1 MVKLLNGVR
10 KEISSIRKMF
20 KFVYSIGK
28 KECFFVALICAFTSF
43 MYPLLLE
50 FNYKIIKTVETDFS
64 GDFTAVVI
72 LILAIIFAS
81 AIFQITKYSNLL
93 LFEKMQIKVGTEL
106 MGKVYSLVG
115 NLKHSY
121 FDNPDHTAKLQREVM
136 FSQDSMLTQN
146 VVHAISLSCN
156 AVSLLLIFPVVYRAG
171 AEVFMMILVVAI
183 MCNLFEFDEGF
194 LRWEHQNSQ
203 EKKYR
208 KRDKMASYFYQ
219 KESIMEMRMLQ
230 SGGFIQKNWENM
242 NEAVYKEDF
251 LFEKKLENRRLLFDV
266 LRVVLNTIPLFYVA
280 WNFGLGNVDIAIVF
294 MVWQTQGQFNGIM
307 ASVFSEFKAVHYSVP
322 YIDELCEFLESNA
335 ASGDENI
342 SRKDI
347 MMELKN
353 VDFAYGAKDKIL
365 KNVALKILPGE
376 KIAII
381 GPNGA
386 GKTTLVKLLAGLYE
400 PTGGRAEYGFDRLQ
414 AGAVWQDFVKFEL
427 SLKESIGLGDVSQ
440 IDDSRKLLKICDM
453 VGIELEDI
461 SMDDIIGRSF
471 DSEGKIPSGGQWQK
485 IAIARAVYG
494 DKVFLYMD
502 EPTASLDPISEVKLY
517 SEIKKAFED
526 KTVVFVSHRVGF
538 ANLAERILFL
548 NGGEIVEDGSH
559 KELMEKKGFYYNFYR
574 EQLKWYEEVKA
585 V

>member
-1 MVKLLNGVR
+1 MKLLNGVR

-146 VVHAISLSCN
+146 VVHAISLSFN

-335 ASGDENI
+335 ASGDENT

-400 PTGGRAEYGFDRLQ
+400 PTAGRAEYGFDRLQ

>member
-335 ASGDENI
+335 ASGDENT

-400 PTGGRAEYGFDRLQ
+400 PTAGRAEYGFDRLQ

>member
-146 VVHAISLSCN
+146 VVHAISLSFN

-335 ASGDENI
+335 ASGDENT

-400 PTGGRAEYGFDRLQ
+400 PTAGRAEYGFDRLQ

>member
-1 MVKLLNGVR
+1 MKLLNGVR

-335 ASGDENI
+335 ASGDENT

-400 PTGGRAEYGFDRLQ
+400 PTAGRAEYGFDRLQ

-538 ANLAERILFL
+538 ANLAERILFV

>member
-1 MVKLLNGVR
+1 MKLLNGVR

-335 ASGDENI
+335 ASGDENT

-538 ANLAERILFL
+538 ANLAERILFV

>member
-1 MVKLLNGVR
+1 MKLLNGVR

-146 VVHAISLSCN
+146 VVHAISLSFN

-400 PTGGRAEYGFDRLQ
+400 PTAGRAEYGFDRLQ

-427 SLKESIGLGDVSQ
+427 SLN
-440 IDDSRKLLKICDM
+440 
-453 VGIELEDI
+453 
-461 SMDDIIGRSF
+461 
-471 DSEGKIPSGGQWQK
+471 P
-485 IAIARAVYG
+485 
-494 DKVFLYMD
+494 
-502 EPTASLDPISEVKLY
+502 
-517 SEIKKAFED
+517 
-526 KTVVFVSHRVGF
+526 
-538 ANLAERILFL
+538 
-548 NGGEIVEDGSH
+548 
-559 KELMEKKGFYYNFYR
+559 
-574 EQLKWYEEVKA
+574 
-585 V
+585 

>member
-1 MVKLLNGVR
+1 MKLLNGVR

-146 VVHAISLSCN
+146 VVHAISLSFN

-335 ASGDENI
+335 ASGDENT